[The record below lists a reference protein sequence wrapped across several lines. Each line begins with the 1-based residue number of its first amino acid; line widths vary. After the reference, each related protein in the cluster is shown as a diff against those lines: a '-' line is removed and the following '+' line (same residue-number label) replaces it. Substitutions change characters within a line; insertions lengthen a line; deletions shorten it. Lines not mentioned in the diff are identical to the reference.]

1 MSSKKNTEHK
11 KDFKKL
17 AIRTGK
23 SSTKR
28 SDGDRQHYRV
38 GKILNRLEDGPIHL
52 KSLAGEYRVTKR
64 SIERDLD
71 KIELY
76 GYGII
81 IPKTGWRQFAP
92 GVSLKKGKL
101 DIQQQAALVILN
113 EISRNLGASM
123 HKSFGTIFKHL
134 MECDPG
140 ESNIIPIMPKLINT
154 KDIPYIDRID
164 AAIENRRKLKIEYDS
179 EAKGQIVSRLICP
192 VKILIS
198 EGFAYILA
206 ISENRHGSPIK
217 YRLDRI
223 KALEDT
229 PDTFTYPE
237 NLSELLE
244 KARSVWGIL
253 PEKERKTLVR
263 LKVEQWA
270 VDYFKHQELIGG
282 QKTKGELDGSLL
294 FEAKVGQLMEI
305 IPHILHWIPYV
316 TVLAPKELKD
326 EIRANIHEYLKK

>member
-1 MSSKKNTEHK
+1 MPSKKNSGHK
-11 KDFKKL
+11 KDFK
-17 AIRTGK
+17 AITIRAGK
-23 SSTKR
+23 SSANR
-28 SDGDRQHYRV
+28 SDGDKQHYRV

-76 GYGII
+76 GYNII
-81 IPKTGWRQFAP
+81 IPKPGWRQFAP
-92 GVSLKKGKL
+92 GVSLKRGKL
-101 DIQQQAALVILN
+101 NIQQQATLVILN
-113 EISRNLGASM
+113 EISKNLGDSM
-123 HKSFGTIFKHL
+123 YRSFGHIFKHL

-140 ESNIIPIMPKLINT
+140 DSNIILIMPRLINT
-154 KDIPYIDRID
+154 KDIPYIDKID
-164 AAIENRRKLKIEYDS
+164 SAIEYHRKLEITYAS
-179 EAKGQIVSRLICP
+179 EGEGQTIKRLICP

-206 ISENRHGSPIK
+206 VSENPHGSPTK
-217 YRLDRI
+217 YRIDRI
-223 KALEDT
+223 KTLEET

-237 NLSELLE
+237 NLNELLE
-244 KARSVWGIL
+244 KARSIWGVL
-253 PEKERKTLVR
+253 PEKERTILVR

-282 QKTKGELDGSLL
+282 QKTETEPDGSLI
-294 FEAKVGQLMEI
+294 FEAKVGRLMEI

-316 TVLAPKELKD
+316 TVLEPKELKD
-326 EIRANIHEYLKK
+326 EIRANIDDYLKK